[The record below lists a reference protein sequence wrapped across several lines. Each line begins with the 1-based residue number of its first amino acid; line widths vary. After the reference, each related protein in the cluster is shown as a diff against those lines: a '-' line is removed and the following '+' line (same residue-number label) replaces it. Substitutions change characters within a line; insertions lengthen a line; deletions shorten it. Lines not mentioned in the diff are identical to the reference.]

1 MLNWNQQ
8 PFSNPILFNFQEGIL
23 MKPLTYCSLFLCLVA
38 ATILAVRV
46 SPAVFAGDEAPPPP
60 DTERSDADDAT
71 EDEVDDVL
79 VSDVA
84 VALDFAGDDS
94 DDEAEEREERS
105 ARDQDD
111 DDSDEFDDDERDE
124 AERQERREF
133 QDDSR
138 DFDRDEEDRD
148 ERRGDRRLVPERRRR
163 IVTDSDGRV
172 REEEFIEYVDPDAE
186 HGEDA
191 FDPTGAAPSQ
201 ATPSVIES
209 RVVRDRN
216 GDYRVERRIVNA
228 RDARADEWKPK
239 PRTAALQRL
248 QQVRE
253 KIARGDRSEQQL
265 ERLREALNNYF
276 EQDLQ
281 VREQQLEEIRS
292 KLQAMEEKLE
302 QRRRSQKEVVDLQ
315 YRLLV
320 NEANGLGFFAPGDSA
335 QRRPASGNPFSPTPR
350 DASDPFGEPLAP
362 MTFEDAKVL
371 PRNGKKI
378 RLDLPPERPADVSE
392 SIPGVPR
399 LEPTTD
405 PNRRR

>member
-1 MLNWNQQ
+1 
-8 PFSNPILFNFQEGIL
+8 

-46 SPAVFAGDEAPPPP
+46 SPAVFADDEAPPPP

-84 VALDFAGDDS
+84 VALDFAADDS

-105 ARDQDD
+105 GRDQDD

-133 QDDSR
+133 NDRREDR
-138 DFDRDEEDRD
+138 DFDRDEEDR
-148 ERRGDRRLVPERRRR
+148 EVRRGDRRLVPERRRR

-186 HGEDA
+186 HSEDA
-191 FDPTGAAPSQ
+191 FDPSGAAPSQ

-216 GDYRVERRIVNA
+216 GDFRVERRVLNS
-228 RDARADEWKPK
+228 RDALASGWKPQ

-253 KIARGDRSEQQL
+253 KIARGDRSEQQF
-265 ERLREALNNYF
+265 EQLREALNNYF

-302 QRRRSQKEVVDLQ
+302 QRRRSQNEVVDLQ

-335 QRRPASGNPFSPTPR
+335 QRRPPSPNPFVQPAET
-350 DASDPFGEPLAP
+350 ATDPFGEPLVPA
-362 MTFEDAKVL
+362 TFENADVWH
-371 PRNGKKI
+371 PQGKQGI
-378 RLDLPPERPADVSE
+378 PYLPPERPADVSE

>member
-1 MLNWNQQ
+1 
-8 PFSNPILFNFQEGIL
+8 
-23 MKPLTYCSLFLCLVA
+23 MKPLTYCSLLLCLVA
-38 ATILAVRV
+38 ATILAVRM
-46 SPAVFAGDEAPPPP
+46 SPAVFADDEAPPPP
-60 DTERSDADDAT
+60 EAERSDADDAT
-71 EDEVDDVL
+71 EGEVDEDL
-79 VSDVA
+79 VSDTSA
-84 VALDFAGDDS
+84 ALDFVADDSDDS
-94 DDEAEEREERS
+94 DDEAEEREERIV
-105 ARDQDD
+105 RDQDD
-111 DDSDEFDDDERDE
+111 DDRDEFDNDEREE
-124 AERQERREF
+124 AERQERRDFHE
-133 QDDSR
+133 DRRELR
-138 DFDRDEEDRD
+138 DFDKDEENR
-148 ERRGDRRLVPERRRR
+148 EVRRGDRRLVPERRRR
-163 IVTDSDGRV
+163 IVTDKDGRV

-186 HGEDA
+186 HGEDV
-191 FDPTGAAPSQ
+191 FDSTDAAPSH

-209 RVVRDRN
+209 RVVRDPN

-228 RDARADEWKPK
+228 RDARADEWKPQ

-253 KIARGDRSEQQL
+253 KIARGDRSEQQF
-265 ERLREALNNYF
+265 EQLREALNNYF

-335 QRRPASGNPFSPTPR
+335 QRRPASGNPFSRTPR
-350 DASDPFGEPLAP
+350 DASDPFGAPLAP
-362 MTFEDAKVL
+362 MTFEDADVL
-371 PRNGKKI
+371 HRNGKKI

-392 SIPGVPR
+392 TVPAAPA
-399 LEPTTD
+399 LDPPTD

>member
-1 MLNWNQQ
+1 
-8 PFSNPILFNFQEGIL
+8 
-23 MKPLTYCSLFLCLVA
+23 MKPLTYCSLFLCLIA
-38 ATILAVRV
+38 ATILAVRM
-46 SPAVFAGDEAPPPP
+46 SPAVFADDEAPPPP

-84 VALDFAGDDS
+84 VDLDFAADDS
-94 DDEAEEREERS
+94 DDEAEEFEGRS
-105 ARDQDD
+105 GRDQDD

-133 QDDSR
+133 NEDRREFR
-138 DFDRDEEDRD
+138 DFDRDEDDRD

-186 HGEDA
+186 HSEDA
-191 FDPTGAAPSQ
+191 FDPSGAAPSQ

-216 GDYRVERRIVNA
+216 GDYRVERRVLNS
-228 RDARADEWKPK
+228 RDALASGWKPQ

-253 KIARGDRSEQQL
+253 KIARGDRSEQQF
-265 ERLREALNNYF
+265 EQLREALNNYF

-335 QRRPASGNPFSPTPR
+335 QRRPPSPNPFVQPAET
-350 DASDPFGEPLAP
+350 ATDPFGDPLVPA
-362 MTFEDAKVL
+362 TFENVDVWH
-371 PRNGKKI
+371 PQGKQGI
-378 RLDLPPERPADVSE
+378 PYLPPERPADVSE